1 MSFKESIRWVI
12 ALKPEA
18 KKIIEKYNL
27 VLCKKYSGFQVYC
40 KNDQDHWLI
49 ISGIGE
55 KNIKRSISYL
65 KEISDVKKWTIW
77 INLGIAGNTDNYG
90 KLFVVD
96 EINSLSSPIRYFPHI
111 GIKKNF
117 NRKAL
122 MSLESP
128 CDNYSD
134 NYLIDME
141 GYSFFEN
148 THKLSNRELIYILK
162 VVSDDRRHSIKNI
175 SKDIIYK
182 LISNVNNEINIIISY
197 LIRISEIIFNEEI
210 VAFDFDKL
218 NNKWHFSFSQKV
230 QMKSLVKR
238 WKVLF
243 PSRDIMKEVSHF
255 KKSKLIIEYL
265 NTKFENYEIEW

>member
-18 KKIIEKYNL
+18 KKIIEFYNL
-27 VLCKKYSGFQVYC
+27 ELCKKYSTFRVYC
-40 KNDQDHWLI
+40 NKNKGHWLI
-49 ISGIGE
+49 ISGIGG
-55 KNIKRSISYL
+55 KNVKKSISYL

-77 INLGIAGNTDNYG
+77 INLGIAGNVDNYG
-90 KLFVVD
+90 KLFIID
-96 EINSLSSPIRYFPHI
+96 EIKSLTSDIRYFPNI

-122 MSLESP
+122 ISLESP
-128 CDNYSD
+128 SDNYSD

-141 GYSFFEN
+141 GYSFFEK
-148 THKLSNRELIYILK
+148 THEFSNRELIYILK
-162 VVSDDRRHSIKNI
+162 VVSDDQEHSIENI
-175 SKDIIYK
+175 SKEMVYS
-182 LISNVNNEINIIISY
+182 LISSVNNEINIIISY
-197 LIRISEIIFNEEI
+197 LIRISKIIFNEEI
-210 VAFDFDKL
+210 VNFDFDKL

-238 WKVLF
+238 WIVLF
-243 PSRDIMKEVSHF
+243 PSRDLMKEVSHF
-255 KKSKLIIEYL
+255 KNSKLIIEYL

>member
-18 KKIIEKYNL
+18 KKIIEVYNL
-27 VLCKKYSGFQVYC
+27 ELCKKYSTFQVYC
-40 KNDQDHWLI
+40 NKNKCHWLI
-49 ISGIGE
+49 ISGIGG
-55 KNIKRSISYL
+55 KNVKKSISYL

-77 INLGIAGNTDNYG
+77 INLGIAGNVDNYG
-90 KLFVVD
+90 KLFIID
-96 EINSLSSPIRYFPHI
+96 EIKSLTSDIRYFPNI

-128 CDNYSD
+128 SDNYSD

-141 GYSFFEN
+141 GYSFFEK
-148 THKLSNRELIYILK
+148 THEFSNRELIYILK
-162 VVSDDRRHSIKNI
+162 VVSDDQEHSIENI
-175 SKDIIYK
+175 SKEMVYS
-182 LISNVNNEINIIISY
+182 LISSVNNEINIIISY
-197 LIRISEIIFNEEI
+197 LIRISKIIFNEEI
-210 VAFDFDKL
+210 VNFDFDKL

-230 QMKSLVKR
+230 QMLSLVKR
-238 WKVLF
+238 WMVLF
-243 PSRDIMKEVSHF
+243 PSRDLMKEVSHF
-255 KKSKLIIEYL
+255 KNSKLIIEYL